1 MSRVAATGVLKLQI
15 KEVGWSPSRAA
26 AKKEDGRL
34 SIWLPLSPPQGEAA
48 PVQSGLHIA
57 LYLSTN
63 SGITLEGIDV
73 LRSHLGALLHLKAV
87 IRWV

>member
-1 MSRVAATGVLKLQI
+1 MLRLQI
-15 KEVGWSPSRAA
+15 KKGGCSPFRAA

-63 SGITLEGIDV
+63 SGITSRATFEGIDV
-73 LRSHLGALLHLKAV
+73 LRSYLGALLHLKAV

>member
-1 MSRVAATGVLKLQI
+1 MSSANRCAQI
-15 KEVGWSPSRAA
+15 KEVGCSPSRAA

-63 SGITLEGIDV
+63 SGITLEGINV